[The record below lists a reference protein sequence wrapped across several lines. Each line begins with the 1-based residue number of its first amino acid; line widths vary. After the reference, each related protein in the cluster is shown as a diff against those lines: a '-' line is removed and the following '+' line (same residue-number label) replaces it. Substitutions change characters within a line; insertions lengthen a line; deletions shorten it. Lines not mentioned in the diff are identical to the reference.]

1 MAYLEVLEQGQM
13 RKQFSI
19 FKRLTSIGSGRDAD
33 ISVDGNL
40 AKIGAYISQAM
51 NHYTLI
57 VPPDLPKAKVGNS
70 FAAKHEL
77 VDGDEFS
84 LGETTFRFSMN
95 ALQKVDST
103 PPAESAAVVAYRR
116 MLDFSQRVAQE
127 KDIEA
132 LLATLLKEITQITG
146 AEHGFLVLVEEG
158 KPKVKVQELGNANES
173 LAQIGPMSDSI
184 VKKVIEKKEPIVI
197 SDALHDQEFS
207 SSLSVINYRLTSVMC
222 APLTY
227 QGHTFGA
234 IYVGNNSF
242 VSAFDKKSLELMT
255 IYSSQAAVLVQNAL
269 HINALTKRT
278 KKLQESLELTKF
290 GGIIGACQG
299 MQAVFSQLEKVAQTD
314 ISVLVV
320 GETGTGKELIAR
332 ELHNRSLRKAGPFVV
347 INCGAIPENLL
358 ESELFG
364 HVRGAFTGAT
374 QSRVGKF
381 QAANNGTLFLDE
393 IGEMPLHL
401 QVKLLR
407 TLQDHRVTKVGDN
420 KSESVNIRVVA
431 ATNRDLVSMV
441 RHSEF
446 REDLYYRLNVV
457 QITVPPLKERGN
469 DVLVIA
475 NFFLQKYAKIYGKE
489 VIGLAEE
496 AQNALLNYHWPGNVR
511 QLENRIRRAI
521 VMCDH
526 NRISVA
532 DLDIQADTTS
542 SVMPL
547 ADALERFRSRYIT
560 ESLERN
566 AGNRTKTASELGVD
580 PRTIFRHLEKKTR
593 NQEGGDELA

>member
-1 MAYLEVLEQGQM
+1 MH
-13 RKQFSI
+13 FSI
-19 FKRLTSIGSGRDAD
+19 YKRLTSIGSGNDVD
-33 ISVDGNL
+33 IKLSNNGGGIV
-40 AKIGAYISQAM
+40 AYLSQVGRAF
-51 NHYTLI
+51 TLI
-57 VPPDLPKAKVGNS
+57 IPPEKSPAYVGNE
-70 FAAKHEL
+70 AVVKHEL
-77 VDGDEFS
+77 KDLDQIILGDH
-84 LGETTFRFSMN
+84 RFSFHHG
-95 ALQKVDST
+95 D
-103 PPAESAAVVAYRR
+103 PPKMEQAGTDHGAVLAYRR
-116 MLDFSQRVAQE
+116 MLDFSQRIAQE
-127 KDIEA
+127 KDIDA
-132 LLATLLKEITQITG
+132 LLATLLKEITVLTG
-146 AEHGFLVLVEEG
+146 AEHGFLVLVENG
-158 KPKVKVQELGNANES
+158 KPKVKVEEPSNN
-173 LAQIGPMSDSI
+173 LAQIGPISDSI

-197 SDALHDQEFS
+197 SDALHDEEFS

-234 IYVGNNSF
+234 IYVSNNSF
-242 VSAFDKKSLELMT
+242 VNAFDKKSLELMT

-269 HINALTKRT
+269 HINALKRRT

-290 GGIIGACQG
+290 GGIIGGCQG
-299 MQAVFSQLEKVAQTD
+299 MQAVFQQVEKVAQTD
-314 ISVLVV
+314 ISVLIV

-332 ELHNRSLRKAGPFVV
+332 ELHNRSQRRDGPFVV

-374 QSRVGKF
+374 QSRIGKF

-431 ATNRDLVSMV
+431 ATNRELSQMV
-441 RHSEF
+441 HNNEF

-475 NFFLQKYAKIYGKE
+475 NFFLQKYAKIYGKD
-489 VIGLAEE
+489 VIGLEE
-496 AQNALLNYHWPGNVR
+496 ETQNALLNYHWPGNVR
-511 QLENRIRRAI
+511 QLENRMRRAI

-526 NRISVA
+526 NRITLS
-532 DLDIQADTTS
+532 DLDIKADTTS
-542 SVMPL
+542 NVMPL
-547 ADALERFRSRYIT
+547 AEALERFRSRYIT

-566 AGNRTKTASELGVD
+566 AGNRTKTATELGVD
-580 PRTIFRHLEKKTR
+580 PRTIFRHLESKKR
-593 NQEGGDELA
+593 SHEEMDL

>member
-1 MAYLEVLEQGQM
+1 MAYLVVIENGGTPKHHNL
-13 RKQFSI
+13 
-19 FKRLTSIGSGRDAD
+19 FKRLTSLGSGLEAD
-33 ISVDGNL
+33 INL
-40 AKIGAYISQAM
+40 PNSAEKIAAYISQAM
-51 NHYTLI
+51 ATFTLI
-57 VPPDLPKAKVGNS
+57 IPPDKPRAFVGKQAVSKYDLQEGLEFRIGDNVLSFFSGDMPKS
-70 FAAKHEL
+70 D
-77 VDGDEFS
+77 VDK
-84 LGETTFRFSMN
+84 N
-95 ALQKVDST
+95 ADSDT
-103 PPAESAAVVAYRR
+103 VIAYRR
-116 MLDFSQRVAQE
+116 MLDFSQRIAQE
-127 KDIEA
+127 KDIDA
-132 LLATLLKEITQITG
+132 LLATLLKEITQLTG
-146 AEHGFLVLVEEG
+146 AEHGFLVLIEDG
-158 KPKVKVQELGNANES
+158 KPKVKVQEPNDGENLS
-173 LAQIGPMSDSI
+173 QIGPMSDSV
-184 VKKVIEKKEPIVI
+184 VKKVIEKREAIVI

-222 APLTY
+222 TPLTY

-242 VSAFDKKSLELMT
+242 VNAFTKKSLELMT

-269 HINALTKRT
+269 HINALKKRT

-290 GGIIGACQG
+290 GGIIGGCQG
-299 MQAVFSQLEKVAQTD
+299 MQAVFAQVEKVAHAD
-314 ISVLVV
+314 ISVLIV

-332 ELHNRSLRKAGPFVV
+332 ELHNRSLRKDGPFVV

-374 QSRVGKF
+374 QSRIGKF

-407 TLQDHRVTKVGDN
+407 ALQDHKITKVGDN
-420 KSESVNIRVVA
+420 KSESVNIRIVA
-431 ATNRDLVSMV
+431 ATNRDLALMV
-441 RHSEF
+441 RNNEF

-457 QITVPPLKERGN
+457 QINVPPLKERGN

-475 NFFLQKYAKIYGKE
+475 NFFLQKYAKIYGKD
-489 VIGLAEE
+489 VIGLEE
-496 AQNALLNYHWPGNVR
+496 ETQNALLNYHWPGNVR
-511 QLENRIRRAI
+511 QLENRMRRAI

-526 NRISVA
+526 NRITTS
-532 DLDIQADTTS
+532 DLDITADTTS
-542 SVMPL
+542 KVMPL
-547 ADALERFRSRYIT
+547 SDALERYRSRYIT

-580 PRTIFRHLEKKTR
+580 PRTIFRHLESKKRTL
-593 NQEGGDELA
+593 DDTDF

>member
-1 MAYLEVLEQGQM
+1 MAYLVINEPGGLSK
-13 RKQFSI
+13 RFNI
-19 FKRLTSIGSGRDAD
+19 FKRLTSLGSATDAD
-33 ISVDGNL
+33 INISDKNIGNI
-40 AKIGAYISQAM
+40 AAYISQSI
-51 NHYTLI
+51 NNYTLI
-57 VPPDLPKAKVGNS
+57 IPPEKDLAYVGNLPVS
-70 FAAKHEL
+70 KHEL
-77 VDGDEFS
+77 KDGEQFRIGDWQFS
-84 LGETTFRFSMN
+84 FYKSEIPKPVSESNTT
-95 ALQKVDST
+95 DS
-103 PPAESAAVVAYRR
+103 SAVIAYRR
-116 MLDFSQRVAQE
+116 MLDFSQRIAQE
-127 KDIEA
+127 KDIDA
-132 LLATLLKEITQITG
+132 LLERLLKEITQLTG
-146 AEHGFLVLVEEG
+146 AEHGFLVLIEDG
-158 KPKVKVQELGNANES
+158 KPKVKVQEPNDNDD

-184 VKKVIEKKEPIVI
+184 VKKVIEKKEAIVI

-242 VSAFDKKSLELMT
+242 VNAFDKKSLELMT

-269 HINALTKRT
+269 HINALKKRT

-290 GGIIGACQG
+290 GGIIGGCQG
-299 MQAVFSQLEKVAQTD
+299 MQAVFQQVEKVAHAD
-314 ISVLVV
+314 ISVLIV

-332 ELHNRSLRKAGPFVV
+332 ELHNRSLRHAGPFVV

-374 QSRVGKF
+374 QSRIGKF

-407 TLQDHRVTKVGDN
+407 ALQDHKVTKVGDN

-431 ATNRDLVSMV
+431 ATNRDLSQLV
-441 RHSEF
+441 RKNEF

-489 VIGLAEE
+489 VIGLEE
-496 AQNALLNYHWPGNVR
+496 ATQNALLNYHWPGNVR
-511 QLENRIRRAI
+511 QLENRMRRAI

-526 NRISVA
+526 NRITPL
-532 DLDIQADTTS
+532 DLDIKAETTS
-542 SVMPL
+542 KVMPL
-547 ADALERFRSRYIT
+547 ADALERYRSRYIT

-580 PRTIFRHLEKKTR
+580 PRTIFRHLESKKK
-593 NQEGGDELA
+593 NQEEIDN